1 MQVNPNTNIRLIRSC
16 PLDPT
21 YEHTL
26 WFDTQSQQTEYFKSL
41 PGINFTKLSYQR
53 YGQGVITIMSMV
65 DYIYDC
71 NYMMFQNANYDQ
83 RWFYAFIT
91 SMEYVNE
98 NTARV
103 YYELDVMQTYL
114 FDAVPDICFV
124 EREHSETD
132 NIGDNI
138 VHEDV
143 YFGPYV
149 YEGAISPVNTVQGTE
164 YTMDDM
170 SIILAFNSSFIT
182 DALQKWTWLSDY
194 IYPENMYSGV
204 YQGIS
209 FACVPATDQHIAD
222 IDDIISGTDL
232 LTFGGF
238 LCAFMFPTMYIP
250 ISKNSPNRFNTI
262 VPMVLYRNT
271 TFDDYTDIRN
281 NKLFTYPYTCA
292 YLTANRGGGNEFAFE
307 FSDTKDSVV
316 FGTDGNLC
324 TNPSVMAYPIGYK
337 NVDYFYEG
345 AVSIPTYP
353 VCTWGADGV
362 TEWINNNLF
371 KSIAGAAVIGV
382 ANASPAAATST
393 AGKALTQA
401 VPQHYKTLQA
411 IGLARAEF
419 DPGSVHG
426 SAEGD
431 VMFGARNGKKIFAMV
446 KRITGTYARIID
458 DYFNRYGYATN
469 QMKRPNRNSRPHWNY
484 VKTQNATFK
493 GSVPSDDMKKIQDI
507 YDSGITFWKNGS
519 EVANYTLDNRPV

>member
-21 YEHTL
+21 YENTI

-149 YEGAISPVNTVQGTE
+149 YEGAISPVNTVQGAE

-222 IDDIISGTDL
+222 IDEII
-232 LTFGGF
+232 F
-238 LCAFMFPTMYIP
+238 LVFLAFA
-250 ISKNSPNRFNTI
+250 SR
-262 VPMVLYRNT
+262 
-271 TFDDYTDIRN
+271 
-281 NKLFTYPYTCA
+281 
-292 YLTANRGGGNEFAFE
+292 
-307 FSDTKDSVV
+307 
-316 FGTDGNLC
+316 LC
-324 TNPSVMAYPIGYK
+324 
-337 NVDYFYEG
+337 
-345 AVSIPTYP
+345 
-353 VCTWGADGV
+353 
-362 TEWINNNLF
+362 
-371 KSIAGAAVIGV
+371 
-382 ANASPAAATST
+382 
-393 AGKALTQA
+393 
-401 VPQHYKTLQA
+401 
-411 IGLARAEF
+411 
-419 DPGSVHG
+419 
-426 SAEGD
+426 
-431 VMFGARNGKKIFAMV
+431 
-446 KRITGTYARIID
+446 
-458 DYFNRYGYATN
+458 
-469 QMKRPNRNSRPHWNY
+469 
-484 VKTQNATFK
+484 
-493 GSVPSDDMKKIQDI
+493 
-507 YDSGITFWKNGS
+507 
-519 EVANYTLDNRPV
+519 